1 MLCRNTEPPLINLL
15 PLHNMTQDTNNLR
28 AHYRA
33 TSQKLAR
40 SRQIREGITWL
51 SLWLSAGLA
60 AAFALL

>member
-1 MLCRNTEPPLINLL
+1 
-15 PLHNMTQDTNNLR
+15 MTQDPNSLR

-33 TSQKLAR
+33 TSSKLAR

-60 AAFALL
+60 AALAML